1 MNLYETDAEFMK
13 RFERFAY
20 KEIVSRNGKQL
31 DDETR
36 YMAVIA
42 SLIGCQGIDTY
53 KMVLPKALD
62 GGLSAA
68 VVKEIVYQ
76 AVDYLGMG
84 RILPFLAATNVILEE
99 RGVRLP
105 LPEPKIPE
113 DTLLEKNMQ
122 EQERIFGEQ
131 MKELWRDDD
140 IHKWLVENCFGDY
153 YSSALSMQ
161 KREILA
167 FCFLMAP
174 GGCEKQLAAHVE
186 ANIKLGNDKEVLI
199 SVVAQCLPY
208 IGYPRSLNAVACVR
222 EAGSKE

>member
-105 LPEPKIPE
+105 LP
-113 DTLLEKNMQ
+113 
-122 EQERIFGEQ
+122 
-131 MKELWRDDD
+131 
-140 IHKWLVENCFGDY
+140 
-153 YSSALSMQ
+153 
-161 KREILA
+161 
-167 FCFLMAP
+167 
-174 GGCEKQLAAHVE
+174 
-186 ANIKLGNDKEVLI
+186 
-199 SVVAQCLPY
+199 
-208 IGYPRSLNAVACVR
+208 
-222 EAGSKE
+222 

>member
-13 RFERFAY
+13 RFERFSS
-20 KEIVSRNGKQL
+20 KEIVSRNGRLL

-53 KMVLPKALD
+53 KMILPKVLD
-62 GGLSAA
+62 GGLPAA

-105 LPEPKIPE
+105 LPEPAIPE
-113 DTLLEKNMQ
+113 TSLLEKSVKMQ
-122 EQERIFGEQ
+122 EEIFGEQ
-131 MKELWRDDD
+131 MKELWKDDD

-153 YSSALSMQ
+153 NSSVISME

-167 FCFLMAP
+167 FCFLMAQ
-174 GGCEKQLAAHVE
+174 GGCESQLGAHIE
-186 ANIKLGNDKEVLI
+186 ANIKLGNDKEYLV

-208 IGYPRSLNAVACVR
+208 IGYPRSLNAVACIR
-222 EAGSKE
+222 EAGK